1 MLNQALFVRSDIDLY
16 SLGNGERVA
25 CGTRRSHVANSESS
39 ESSESSENSG
49 PLLRSISSTYFLPS
63 NPKNIFLVQKKE
75 GKKDCN
81 GRPLF
86 SLFSVFSVFRYVS
99 FSAAIV
105 RSRMDNF
112 VNA

>member
-1 MLNQALFVRSDIDLY
+1 LLNQALFVRSDIDLY
-16 SLGNGERVA
+16 SLDNGESVA
-25 CGTRRSHVANSESS
+25 CGTCRSHVANSESS
-39 ESSESSENSG
+39 ESSESSG

-75 GKKDCN
+75 GKKDSN
-81 GRPLF
+81 GRPLL
-86 SLFSVFSVFRYVS
+86 SLFSVFRYVS

-112 VNA
+112 VDA